1 MLEIPE
7 ALVLSEQ
14 VNQTLTG
21 KTVAKVV
28 AASSPHK
35 FAWFFDDPHQYDSL
49 LRGRKVDNSA
59 AYGGILEIYLGDA
72 AINLHDGIN
81 LRYHAPDAK
90 MPEKHQLLVE
100 FTGGDA
106 ITVSV
111 AMYGGISC
119 YKGDVYENKYFLV
132 AKEKPA
138 VLSDSFNFDYFLTL
152 FDDKTVRLSAK
163 AFLATEQR
171 IPGLGNG
178 VLQDILL
185 NAKIHPKKKMNA
197 LSDDEIKAM
206 FNSVKDTLNQMVT
219 EGGRDIERDLFGNPG
234 GYVTKLCKNTV
245 ALACMNCGGHIKK
258 ENYMGGSIYY
268 CMECQQL

>member
-7 ALVLSEQ
+7 AKVLSEQ
-14 VNQTLTG
+14 INQTLAG
-21 KTVAKVV
+21 KTVKRVV
-28 AASSPHK
+28 AAASPHK

-49 LRGRKVDNSA
+49 LRGREIDGSD
-59 AYGGILEIYLGDA
+59 AYGGILEIYLGGA
-72 AINLHDGIN
+72 AINLHDGVN
-81 LRYHAPDAK
+81 LRYHAPGAK
-90 MPEKHQLLVE
+90 LPEKHQLLVE
-100 FTGGDA
+100 FTDGAA

-119 YKGDVYENKYFLV
+119 YKGDVYDNKYFLV

-138 VLSDSFNFDYFLTL
+138 VLSDFFNFDYFLTL
-152 FDDKTVRLSAK
+152 IDDKTVKLSAK

-185 NAKIHPKKKMNA
+185 NAKIHPKKKMKA
-197 LSDDEIKAM
+197 LSEVEIEAM
-206 FNSVKDTLNQMVT
+206 FRSVKNTLNEMVA
-219 EGGRDIERDLFGNPG
+219 EGGRDTEKDLFGNPG
-234 GYVTKLCKNTV
+234 GYITKLCKNTV
-245 ALACMNCGGHIKK
+245 ALTCMNCGGHIKK

-268 CMECQQL
+268 CMQCQQL